1 MMFQRILAGG
11 LLCIALMAR
20 CPALLAAGPPSYLP
34 PWNPSPANGKHFT
47 IPEIDIVADLH
58 GDVVDPQLTVFF
70 AGNQFMVVH
79 ELLAAFQKQFPQY
92 QRIFVETLPPGIL
105 ADQIREGALV
115 MGNLRVNLKPD
126 IYTAGQSH
134 IMELQKSDH
143 WFSSTESYARNRL
156 ALMVYRGN
164 PKPITALQDL
174 GRADV
179 RVSMPNPQWEGI
191 AKAIETL
198 YRKAGGDR
206 LVKSIM
212 VVKAKDGSTY
222 LTQIHHRQT
231 PLRILRGESDVGPV
245 WYTEAYFQEHILHN
259 PISTVE
265 IPVQDNLDVI
275 YTAGLMK
282 TAPHPKAAGD
292 FMQFLTSPTA
302 QAIYRHYGFLASDPG
317 LMPH

>member
-1 MMFQRILAGG
+1 MVIQRILGSG
-11 LLCIALMAR
+11 LLCIALIAW
-20 CPALLAAGPPSYLP
+20 CSVSQAWGQLDYLP
-34 PWNPSPANGKHFT
+34 PWNPPPANGKYFT
-47 IPEIDIVADLH
+47 IPELDIVADLH

-79 ELLAAFQKQFPQY
+79 ELVAAFQKRYPQY

-105 ADQIREGALV
+105 ADQIRKGALV
-115 MGNLRVNLKPD
+115 MGNLRIALRPD
-126 IYTAGQSH
+126 IYTAGQNR
-134 IMELQKSDH
+134 IKELQKSDH
-143 WFSSTESYARNRL
+143 WFSATENYARNRL
-156 ALMVYRGN
+156 ALMVYQGN
-164 PKPITALQDL
+164 PEHVAGLQDL

-191 AKAIETL
+191 AKRIETL
-198 YRKAGGDR
+198 YRKAGGEP
-206 LVKSIM
+206 LVNKIM
-212 VVKAKDGSTY
+212 VIKVKDGSTY

-265 IPVQDNLDVI
+265 ISDHDNMEVT

-282 TAPHPKAAGD
+282 TAPHPQAARD
-292 FMQFLTSPTA
+292 FMRFLTSSAA
-302 QAIYRHYGFLASDPG
+302 QAIYRYYGFLAPDSE
-317 LMPH
+317 LVVH